1 MKCLNCKANKCKAE
15 ENKKVSRFQDDGQEE
30 ERKTFE
36 IALKGAEI
44 MYARLEGKG
53 TKNGKE
59 MMSP

>member
-1 MKCLNCKANKCKAE
+1 MNCKEKKCKAE
-15 ENKKVSRFQDDGQEE
+15 ENKTVSRFQDDKQKE

-36 IALKGAEI
+36 IALKGSEI
-44 MYARLEGKG
+44 MYERLEGKG